1 MAIYFF
7 TFLAT
12 PTPEAKEQEAGGA
25 FVNCWIQSDDPDEA
39 EERATDLIY
48 DYGWTVDSLENEAL
62 VTGDDYLDD
71 EENRPFYEQAL
82 AEDEVLVFHLWPR
95 TGDEEPE

>member
-62 VTGDDYLDD
+62 VTGDDYVDD
-71 EENRPFYEQAL
+71 EENRAFYEQAL
-82 AEDEVLVFHLWPR
+82 AEKEVLVFHLWPR